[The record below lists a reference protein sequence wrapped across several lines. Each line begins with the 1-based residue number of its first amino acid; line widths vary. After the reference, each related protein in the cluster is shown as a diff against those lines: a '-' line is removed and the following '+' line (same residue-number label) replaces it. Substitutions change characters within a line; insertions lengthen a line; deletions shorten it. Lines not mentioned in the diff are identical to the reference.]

1 MIVRMYLLAV
11 FLVTGVSTVSL
22 AITPDIC
29 HNHQMSNHWLCTKM
43 TNMHCACTGFVQKYE
58 LRLPSY
64 LSTIG
69 MQLPSLQ
76 ANSVRLQPVSD
87 IIAEYDVEHLAVEHF
102 MPLKSYISF

>member
-1 MIVRMYLLAV
+1 MYLLAL
-11 FLVTGVSTVSL
+11 FLVTGVSTISL

-29 HNHQMSNHWLCTKM
+29 HNHENRWLCKK
-43 TNMHCACTGFVQKYE
+43 KYE
-58 LRLPSY
+58 LRLPFY
-64 LSTIG
+64 LSTMG

-102 MPLKSYISF
+102 MPLKSFISF

>member
-1 MIVRMYLLAV
+1 MKKGFKRETTVRMYLLAL
-11 FLVTGVSTVSL
+11 FLVTGVSTISL

-29 HNHQMSNHWLCTKM
+29 RNHENRWLCK
-43 TNMHCACTGFVQKYE
+43 KYE

-87 IIAEYDVEHLAVEHF
+87 IIAEYDVEHLAKNI
-102 MPLKSYISF
+102 LCL